1 MRPRTRP
8 RLLALALVALGAA
21 STPIAADE
29 PGFKIIVNPSNPVAA
44 ADREFVRDA
53 YLRKASEWGN
63 HQVVHPIDLSA
74 RFPVRV
80 RFAERVIR
88 KTPSQ
93 LRTYWSQQIF
103 SGKGVPPPE
112 VQSISDAVAY
122 VVATKGAIA
131 YIPADADPG
140 TAKVIGIR

>member
-1 MRPRTRP
+1 MRPPSLSRLV
-8 RLLALALVALGAA
+8 LLALAALGA
-21 STPIAADE
+21 SKPIAAE
-29 PGFKIIVNPSNPVAA
+29 PPDFKVIVNPNNPISA

-53 YLRKASEWGN
+53 YLKKASEWAN

-74 RFPVRV
+74 RFPVRA

-93 LRTYWSQQIF
+93 LRTYWNQQVF
-103 SGKGVPPPE
+103 TGKNNPPPE
-112 VQSISDAVAY
+112 VASVADAVAY

-131 YIPADADPG
+131 YIPVDANPG
-140 TAKVIGIR
+140 AAKVIGIR